1 MRGSLWL
8 RGFAKGGF
16 VILNNLRITRIA
28 AHEILR
34 RNDDRTMVEPR
45 YGDEVI
51 VLSEDAL
58 AELADRIVTA
68 LGRASRSMDMEIIH
82 SAAGSAVD
90 LSHQIISAADDQGF
104 IDASKLVANRLAESQ
119 ASRGIPGGVLVVIN
133 GEVGHPARKMVALI
147 KAEVQS
153 GFVKKFRDD
162 GSLAVEFL
170 TDLFL
175 TPESKLYKIGIFV
188 APSADPVPALP
199 EGWEASVYDVA
210 MTAGNR
216 MTAAQYFYER
226 FLGLG
231 FPRNAAMYKK
241 QFHDLTKAYIGGL
254 PLTEEKKFDLHNALI
269 TYLKVEVN
277 NAIHVGEFA
286 DLYFDDPAAKDAF
299 QEYMTANDFPLQQI
313 QKDLSDIQAN
323 LRYRRVVFPR
333 DIKLTAPA
341 ESFGDMVSIEPIDGE
356 PDPNGQVP
364 EWTRITVKGRIQTQT

>member
-1 MRGSLWL
+1 M
-8 RGFAKGGF
+8 
-16 VILNNLRITRIA
+16 VLNNLRIARIA
-28 AHEILR
+28 AHEILC
-34 RNDDRTMVEPR
+34 RNDDRMMIEPR

-51 VLSEDAL
+51 AL
-58 AELADRIVTA
+58 TDEALGELADRIVTA
-68 LGRASRSMDMEIIH
+68 LGRASRSMDMDIVQ
-82 SAAGSAVD
+82 SGAGSAVE
-90 LSHQIISAADDQGF
+90 LSSQIVAAAGDRAF
-104 IDASKLVANRLAESQ
+104 VEVSKGVADKLADSQ
-119 ASRGIPGGVLVVIN
+119 ASRAIPGGVLVVIN
-133 GEVGHPARKMVALI
+133 GEAGHPARKMVALI

-188 APSADPVPALP
+188 APPAADQMPVLP

-216 MTAAQYFYER
+216 LTAAQYFYER

-231 FPRNAAMYKK
+231 FPRNAAMYTKL
-241 QFHDLTKAYIGGL
+241 FHDLTKAYIGGL
-254 PLTEEKKFDLHNALI
+254 PLSEEKKSDLHNALI

-286 DLYFDDPAAKDAF
+286 ELYFDEPAAKDAF
-299 QEYMTANDFPLQQI
+299 REYMAANEFPLQQV
-313 QKDLSDIQAN
+313 QKDLGDIQAN
-323 LRYRRVVFPR
+323 LRFRRVVFPR

-341 ESFGDMVSIEPIDGE
+341 ESFGDMVTLETIEGDL
-356 PDPNGQVP
+356 DSNGHIQ

>member
-1 MRGSLWL
+1 M
-8 RGFAKGGF
+8 
-16 VILNNLRITRIA
+16 VLNNLRITRIA

-51 VLSEDAL
+51 VLTDDAL
-58 AELADRIVTA
+58 SELADRIVTA
-68 LGRASRSMDMEIIH
+68 LGRASRSMDMEIIQFG
-82 SAAGSAVD
+82 AGSAVD
-90 LSHQIISAADDQGF
+90 LSRQIISAPDDHSF
-104 IDASKLVANRLAESQ
+104 VEVSKVVANKLADSQ
-119 ASRGIPGGVLVVIN
+119 ASRVIPGGVLVVIS
-133 GEVGHPARKMVALI
+133 GEVGYPARKMVALI

-188 APSADPVPALP
+188 AHPAGPPP

-216 MTAAQYFYER
+216 LTAAQYFYER

-231 FPRNAAMYKK
+231 FPRNAAMYTKK
-241 QFHDLTKAYIGGL
+241 FHDLTKAYIGGL
-254 PLTEEKKFDLHNALI
+254 PLSEEKKSDLHNALI

-286 DLYFDDPAAKDAF
+286 DLYFDEPAAKDAF
-299 QEYMTANDFPLQQI
+299 QEYMAANDFPLQQV
-313 QKDLSDIQAN
+313 QKDIADIQAN
-323 LRYRRVVFPR
+323 LRFRRVVFPR

-341 ESFGDMVSIEPIDGE
+341 ESFGDMVTLETIEGD
-356 PDPNGQVP
+356 PDPNGLVQ
-364 EWTRITVKGRIQTQT
+364 EWTRITVKGRIQAQT